1 MNNEQ
6 CNYVQIATPLA
17 TKRRKMQKAL
27 ATTTVT
33 GLSARRNDFPMIS
46 LPPSPQ
52 AKYFG
57 LCRLSLHTSRLIL
70 VFVCLGNLSLVAM
83 AGATPSPRAGD
94 G

>member
-1 MNNEQ
+1 MNNAIAF
-6 CNYVQIATPLA
+6 QIATPLA

-57 LCRLSLHTSRLIL
+57 LCRLSVHHVSKL
-70 VFVCLGNLSLVAM
+70 
-83 AGATPSPRAGD
+83 
-94 G
+94 